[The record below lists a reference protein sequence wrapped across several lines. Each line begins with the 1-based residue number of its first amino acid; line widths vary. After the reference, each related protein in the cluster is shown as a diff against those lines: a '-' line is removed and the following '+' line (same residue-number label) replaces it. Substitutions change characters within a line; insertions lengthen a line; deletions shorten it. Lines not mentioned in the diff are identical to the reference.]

1 MQAPGDYRQ
10 IFKQAG
16 ERWLEG
22 DPAAIAEFERGIGMA
37 LDQADLAAALSA
49 HQKLLVWKP
58 GDVELHKRVARAI
71 AAARDRA
78 ELGADASASSIAR
91 MPIFSGIPREE
102 LASLLTVV
110 APIKVSPGS
119 AVVREGEPGD
129 SLFLIVQ
136 GTLRVATRGSD
147 GSEVELGRL
156 GPGDFFGEVAL
167 LTRRPRTATVTAVTE
182 AELLRLDHAT
192 VDQLRR
198 RHPDIDASL
207 SEFHRR
213 RAEKTV
219 EALIERMKHPAP

>member
-1 MQAPGDYRQ
+1 MDADSDYRQ
-10 IFKQAG
+10 IFKRAG

-22 DPAAIAEFERGIGMA
+22 DPSAIGEFERGIDMA
-37 LDQADLAAALSA
+37 LAQGDLSEALAA

-58 GDVELHKRVARAI
+58 GDVDLHKRVARAI

-78 ELGADASASSIAR
+78 EEETDVPKELEK
-91 MPIFSGIPREE
+91 MPLFWGVPREE
-102 LASLLTVV
+102 LVTLLTLV

-136 GTLRVATRGSD
+136 GALRVTTRSPQGED
-147 GSEVELGRL
+147 VELGRL

-167 LTRRPRTATVTAVTE
+167 LTRKPRTATVSAVTE
-182 AELLRLDHAT
+182 AELLRLDHDT
-192 VDQLRR
+192 VDELRR

-219 EALIERMKHPAP
+219 EALIERMKHSAS